1 MGCRVKG
8 CEVPCKVK
16 TATTFVKSTTM
27 IDKTKAMIDKSKA
40 VIDKSKAV
48 MLAFRV
54 ERTVYGKSKD
64 VTNVKF
70 IE

>member
-1 MGCRVKG
+1 VGCWVKG

-40 VIDKSKAV
+40 V

>member
-1 MGCRVKG
+1 MRCRVKG
-8 CEVPCKVK
+8 REAVCKVK

-40 VIDKSKAV
+40 VTMI
-48 MLAFRV
+48 FRD
-54 ERTVYGKSKD
+54 ERAVYGRCKD

-70 IE
+70 IEKR

>member
-1 MGCRVKG
+1 M
-8 CEVPCKVK
+8 
-16 TATTFVKSTTM
+16 TTFVKSTTM

-40 VIDKSKAV
+40 VIMVFID
-48 MLAFRV
+48 